1 MLKSSTLASRAGS
14 PPYCDLPIQLL
25 APAPNVDGCSVMWV
39 LVPTTWPLTYI
50 VPVVPDSVM
59 VTSDHWLTGSSDVA
73 LICCSPPPPL
83 LVMAKRG
90 ADPALSVRNMLLV
103 AFLPMSNTRAH
114 VVLAYGFTQAE
125 TV

>member
-1 MLKSSTLASRAGS
+1 MLKSSTLASSGGS
-14 PPYCDLPIQLL
+14 LYCDLPIQLFV
-25 APAPNVDGCSVMWV
+25 PSPNVDGCSVMLV

-50 VPVVPDSVM
+50 VPVVPDSVT

-73 LICCSPPPPL
+73 SIRCSPPPPL
-83 LVMAKRG
+83 LVMAKRS
-90 ADPALSVRNMLLV
+90 ADPALSVRNMLLF

-114 VVLAYGFTQAE
+114 VVSAYGFTQTE